1 MKGPL
6 TVLQKLNN
14 VNVLRHEVLTKPDAL
29 KAALSA
35 SESVQEVVSA
45 GRQAVNRILP
55 REDPR
60 LLVVVG
66 PCSIHDPEAAREYG

>member
-29 KAALSA
+29 KAALPA

>member
-1 MKGPL
+1 MLQNL
-6 TVLQKLNN
+6 TN

-29 KAALSA
+29 KAALPA

-45 GRQAVNRILP
+45 ERQAVNRILP